1 MLDVAS
7 FNEQIEREERL
18 KRLGMFF
25 LSLCALLFIAAV
37 VYLAVQW
44 GYVGT
49 TRFTAFCVAAA
60 VYLLCK
66 WVVYLLLWRTASL
79 VRPHQE
85 TFPRHRTFSSALGC
99 GNVLFGRFHICPSWP
114 SVSYSFLSLFFIP
127 LIPTGCYDL
136 SGTGKSVLSIGT
148 EVHYFSLPIEWR
160 AVEVLYIY
168 AKCWSMATMIL
179 LLVVTFFDYV
189 SSLTM

>member
-1 MLDVAS
+1 MQYAGCSKSDKEGEEVEKGGML
-7 FNEQIEREERL
+7 
-18 KRLGMFF
+18 F

-49 TRFTAFCVAAA
+49 ARFTAFCVAAA

-66 WVVYLLLWRTASL
+66 WVVYPQLWRTASL

-85 TFPRHRTFSSALGC
+85 ILYRYRKFCSALGC

-136 SGTGKSVLSIGT
+136 AITGKSVLSIDT
-148 EVHYFSLPIEWR
+148 EEHSSLPVEWR

-179 LLVVTFFDYV
+179 LPVVTFLDYV